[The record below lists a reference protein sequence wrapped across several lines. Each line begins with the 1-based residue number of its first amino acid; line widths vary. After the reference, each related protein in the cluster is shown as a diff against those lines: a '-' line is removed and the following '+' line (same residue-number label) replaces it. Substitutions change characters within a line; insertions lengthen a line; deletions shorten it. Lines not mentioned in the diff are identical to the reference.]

1 MSPVEGPI
9 GDGGGLGQL
18 PAAAVETQPILP
30 LTRMMFTARDVD
42 ELLNQPCGDPAD
54 YNAVQQFVY
63 DKTLCEKVWLRA
75 DYLRKLEAN
84 LMHVTLD
91 CHKVD
96 EITSYIKEC
105 KAQTNY
111 DLNHEAEVANEK
123 LCLMQDALR
132 IGQIINN

>member
-1 MSPVEGPI
+1 
-9 GDGGGLGQL
+9 
-18 PAAAVETQPILP
+18 
-30 LTRMMFTARDVD
+30 
-42 ELLNQPCGDPAD
+42 
-54 YNAVQQFVY
+54 
-63 DKTLCEKVWLRA
+63 
-75 DYLRKLEAN
+75 
-84 LMHVTLD
+84 MHVTLD